1 MDGIHWYKKVYN
13 FLSSQKC
20 YLIITQSEQQK
31 LSLID
36 IINSHKGKGLRLKA
50 ENKKYGIYVSRGRR
64 GNAAVV
70 TQDIANEFC
79 ETNNIDIRFSKSYI
93 FEYTAKMFL
102 ECHRLKNINVHKNRK
117 IPKNIS
123 YNEQLET
130 KEWKDYRNVVF
141 ANRGRTCEMCG
152 AKTNL
157 QVHHIKYVF
166 GRKAWEYPIK
176 DVMVLC
182 RNCHKKIHNIV

>member
-70 TQDIANEFC
+70 TQDIANEF
-79 ETNNIDIRFSKSYI
+79 
-93 FEYTAKMFL
+93 L
-102 ECHRLKNINVHKNRK
+102 
-117 IPKNIS
+117 
-123 YNEQLET
+123 
-130 KEWKDYRNVVF
+130 
-141 ANRGRTCEMCG
+141 
-152 AKTNL
+152 
-157 QVHHIKYVF
+157 
-166 GRKAWEYPIK
+166 
-176 DVMVLC
+176 
-182 RNCHKKIHNIV
+182 

>member
-79 ETNNIDIRFSKSYI
+79 ETNNIDIRFSKRYI

-102 ECHRLKNINVHKNRK
+102 ECHRLKNINVHKKRK

-141 ANRGRTCEMCG
+141 ANRGRICEMCG